1 MKSKE
6 QILAWV
12 NSHSWRNSFYKQAFL
27 AQNKISY
34 AINFISNSFDWS
46 SSEEGFDYWSRID
59 DDYCTWYVS
68 CDKPKTWNDFCKKTP
83 INPNEVFISNYGE
96 VKFSTVGTRDILL
109 NKNIIPSKHYAC
121 AFLAYM
127 QLIQLRNAWLKDED
141 YSDTSWKITF
151 NKNNFEVV
159 EYEKHAYGLSFPTKE
174 MAKEFLKTFADLIE
188 TAKWLF

>member
-1 MKSKE
+1 
-6 QILAWV
+6 
-12 NSHSWRNSFYKQAFL
+12 
-27 AQNKISY
+27 
-34 AINFISNSFDWS
+34 
-46 SSEEGFDYWSRID
+46 
-59 DDYCTWYVS
+59 
-68 CDKPKTWNDFCKKTP
+68 
-83 INPNEVFISNYGE
+83 
-96 VKFSTVGTRDILL
+96 
-109 NKNIIPSKHYAC
+109 
-121 AFLAYM
+121 M